1 MDKIIVQTE
10 DFDLAS
16 EVELIKSTN
25 SSIGAVVSFIG
36 TVRDLTSESLVSL
49 TLEHYPGMTEKSL
62 RSIAEK
68 ARKKW
73 EIETV
78 TIIHRVGTLGIG
90 DQIVLVITSSKHRQA
105 AFDSC
110 NYIMDFLKTDAPFW
124 KKEVSDKEEKWV
136 GKRESDEEQK
146 KTLVSL
152 KIHIF

>member
-1 MDKIIVQTE
+1 MMDKIIVQTE
-10 DFDLAS
+10 DFDLTT
-16 EVELIKSTN
+16 EVELVKSTN

-36 TVRDLTSESLVSL
+36 TVRDLTGESLVSL
-49 TLEHYPGMTEKSL
+49 NLEHYPGMTEKSL

-73 EIETV
+73 EIESV

-110 NYIMDFLKTDAPFW
+110 NYIMDFLKTDATFW
-124 KKEVSDKEEKWV
+124 KKEASDKEEKWV

-146 KTLVSL
+146 KRW
-152 KIHIF
+152 

>member
-1 MDKIIVQTE
+1 MMDKIVVQTE

-73 EIETV
+73 EIESV

-146 KTLVSL
+146 KRW
-152 KIHIF
+152 

>member
-10 DFDLAS
+10 DFDLTS

-73 EIETV
+73 EIESV

-146 KTLVSL
+146 KRW
-152 KIHIF
+152 

>member
-1 MDKIIVQTE
+1 MMDKIVVQTE
-10 DFDLAS
+10 DFDLTS

-36 TVRDLTSESLVSL
+36 TVRDLTSESLISL

-62 RSIAEK
+62 RSIADK

-73 EIETV
+73 EIESV
-78 TIIHRVGTLGIG
+78 TIIHRVGTLDAG

-146 KTLVSL
+146 KRW
-152 KIHIF
+152 

>member
-36 TVRDLTSESLVSL
+36 TVRDLTSESLISL

-62 RSIAEK
+62 RSIADK

-73 EIETV
+73 EIESV

-146 KTLVSL
+146 KRW
-152 KIHIF
+152 

>member
-1 MDKIIVQTE
+1 MMDKIIVQTE
-10 DFDLAS
+10 DFDLTT

-36 TVRDLTSESLVSL
+36 TVRDLTGESLVSL
-49 TLEHYPGMTEKSL
+49 SLEHYPGMTEKSL
-62 RSIAEK
+62 TSIADK
-68 ARKKW
+68 ARNKW
-73 EIETV
+73 EIESI

-136 GKRESDEEQK
+136 GKRESDEEK
-146 KTLVSL
+146 K
-152 KIHIF
+152 KRWRG

>member
-1 MDKIIVQTE
+1 
-10 DFDLAS
+10 
-16 EVELIKSTN
+16 
-25 SSIGAVVSFIG
+25 
-36 TVRDLTSESLVSL
+36 
-49 TLEHYPGMTEKSL
+49 MTEKSL
-62 RSIAEK
+62 RSIADK

-73 EIETV
+73 EIESV

-146 KTLVSL
+146 KRW
-152 KIHIF
+152 

>member
-73 EIETV
+73 EIESV

-124 KKEVSDKEEKWV
+124 KKEVSDKEERWV

-146 KTLVSL
+146 KRW
-152 KIHIF
+152 

>member
-1 MDKIIVQTE
+1 MMDKIVVQTE
-10 DFDLAS
+10 DFDLTS

-36 TVRDLTSESLVSL
+36 TVRDLTSESLISL

-62 RSIAEK
+62 RSIADK

-73 EIETV
+73 EIESV

-146 KTLVSL
+146 KRW
-152 KIHIF
+152 

>member
-16 EVELIKSTN
+16 EVELIKTTN

-68 ARKKW
+68 ARKNGKLNLLQLF
-73 EIETV
+73 IA
-78 TIIHRVGTLGIG
+78 LGLLA
-90 DQIVLVITSSKHRQA
+90 LVIK
-105 AFDSC
+105 
-110 NYIMDFLKTDAPFW
+110 
-124 KKEVSDKEEKWV
+124 
-136 GKRESDEEQK
+136 
-146 KTLVSL
+146 
-152 KIHIF
+152 

>member
-1 MDKIIVQTE
+1 MMDKIVVQTE
-10 DFDLAS
+10 DFDLTS

-36 TVRDLTSESLVSL
+36 TVRDLTSESLISL

-62 RSIAEK
+62 RSIADK

-73 EIETV
+73 EIESV

-136 GKRESDEEQK
+136 GKRGSDEEQK
-146 KTLVSL
+146 KRW
-152 KIHIF
+152 

>member
-1 MDKIIVQTE
+1 MMDKIVVQTE
-10 DFDLAS
+10 DFDLTS

-36 TVRDLTSESLVSL
+36 TVRDLISESLISL

-62 RSIAEK
+62 RSIADK

-73 EIETV
+73 EIESV

-146 KTLVSL
+146 KRW
-152 KIHIF
+152 

>member
-62 RSIAEK
+62 ISIAEK

-73 EIETV
+73 EIESV

-110 NYIMDFLKTDAPFW
+110 NYIMDFLKMDAPFW
-124 KKEVSDKEEKWV
+124 KKEASDKEEKWV

-146 KTLVSL
+146 KRW
-152 KIHIF
+152 

>member
-73 EIETV
+73 EIESV

-110 NYIMDFLKTDAPFW
+110 NFIMDFLKTDAPFW

-146 KTLVSL
+146 KRW
-152 KIHIF
+152 

>member
-1 MDKIIVQTE
+1 MMDKIVVQTE
-10 DFDLAS
+10 DFDLTS

-36 TVRDLTSESLVSL
+36 TVRDLTSESLISL
-49 TLEHYPGMTEKSL
+49 NLEHYPGMTEKSL
-62 RSIAEK
+62 RSIADK

-73 EIETV
+73 EIESV

-146 KTLVSL
+146 KRW
-152 KIHIF
+152 

>member
-25 SSIGAVVSFIG
+25 SCIGAVVSFIG

-146 KTLVSL
+146 KRW
-152 KIHIF
+152 

>member
-25 SSIGAVVSFIG
+25 SNIGAVVSFIG

-62 RSIAEK
+62 RSIAKK

-73 EIETV
+73 EIESV

-146 KTLVSL
+146 KRW
-152 KIHIF
+152 

>member
-10 DFDLAS
+10 DFDLTT

-49 TLEHYPGMTEKSL
+49 SLEHYPGMTEKSL
-62 RSIAEK
+62 TSIADK
-68 ARKKW
+68 ARNKW
-73 EIETV
+73 EIESI

-146 KTLVSL
+146 KRWRR
-152 KIHIF
+152 

>member
-1 MDKIIVQTE
+1 MMDKIIVQTE
-10 DFDLAS
+10 DFDLTT

-25 SSIGAVVSFIG
+25 STIGAVVSFIG

-49 TLEHYPGMTEKSL
+49 SLEHYPGMTEKSL
-62 RSIAEK
+62 TSIADK
-68 ARKKW
+68 ARNKW
-73 EIETV
+73 EIESI

-110 NYIMDFLKTDAPFW
+110 NFIMDFLKTDAPFW

-146 KTLVSL
+146 KRW
-152 KIHIF
+152 

>member
-1 MDKIIVQTE
+1 MMDKIVVQTE
-10 DFDLAS
+10 DFDLTS

-36 TVRDLTSESLVSL
+36 TVRDLTSESLISL

-62 RSIAEK
+62 RSIADK

-73 EIETV
+73 EIESV

-146 KTLVSL
+146 KLW
-152 KIHIF
+152 

>member
-10 DFDLAS
+10 DFDIAS

-73 EIETV
+73 EIESV

-146 KTLVSL
+146 KRW
-152 KIHIF
+152 

>member
-25 SSIGAVVSFIG
+25 SCIGAVVSFIG

-62 RSIAEK
+62 ISIAEK

-73 EIETV
+73 EIESV

-146 KTLVSL
+146 KRW
-152 KIHIF
+152 

>member
-73 EIETV
+73 EIESV

-146 KTLVSL
+146 KRC
-152 KIHIF
+152 

>member
-1 MDKIIVQTE
+1 MMDKIVVQTQ
-10 DFDLAS
+10 DFDLTS

-36 TVRDLTSESLVSL
+36 TVRDLTSESLISL

-62 RSIAEK
+62 RSIADK

-73 EIETV
+73 EIESV

-146 KTLVSL
+146 KRW
-152 KIHIF
+152 